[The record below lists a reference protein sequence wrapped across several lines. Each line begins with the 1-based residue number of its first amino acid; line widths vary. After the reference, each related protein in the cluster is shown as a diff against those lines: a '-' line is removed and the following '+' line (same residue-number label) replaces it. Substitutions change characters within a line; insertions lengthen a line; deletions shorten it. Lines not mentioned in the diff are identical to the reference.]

1 MTHLNCK
8 IFLLYALFVG
18 GCQMDNTDNRLIVR
32 KEKTV
37 VRQSPDEK
45 SEVLCALEK
54 GDQLEDLDETG
65 KVESVFKI
73 GNDIFQSPWVKVKSS
88 SDITGW
94 VLAWA
99 LKPSQNDDEW
109 LLRKRM
115 DTYWGKTLRAERD
128 SWKKRFL
135 SINSQEDWFQVWREG
150 VHLRDTLFHILHKRP
165 EISGALHYQWISEVL
180 PGFVYQ
186 ETVLPG
192 RPSLFADF
200 RIWHQKALSTEG
212 QQDNALAGLF
222 LSLFPLDSIESNF
235 PCWVFQLDD
244 QHCASQL
251 GLGRHSTILKM
262 LDSLS
267 LSAPMAGNEYK
278 AIKMQLFEDIM
289 DPKSQY
295 WQPAGKIREEL
306 ANLLANPPAC
316 LTREDID
323 ALNIRLRMFD
333 NPAQHGIRVNLR
345 SGL

>member
-8 IFLLYALFVG
+8 IFLLYALFVV
-18 GCQMDNTDNRLIVR
+18 GCQTENTDNRLIVR

-37 VRQSPDEK
+37 IRQLPDEK
-45 SEVLCALEK
+45 SEVLCSLEK
-54 GDQLEDLDETG
+54 GDQLEDLGETG

-73 GNDIFQSPWVKVKSS
+73 GNDIFQSPWLKVKTS

-99 LKPSQNDDEW
+99 LKPIRNDDEW
-109 LLRKRM
+109 LLRKRV
-115 DTYWGKTLRAERD
+115 DTYWGKNLRTERD
-128 SWKKRFL
+128 SWKKGFL
-135 SINSQEDWFQVWREG
+135 SINTQEEWFKVWRDG
-150 VHLRDTLFHILHKRP
+150 MHLRDTLLHLLHKQP
-165 EISGALHYQWISEVL
+165 EISGSLNYQWISELL

-186 ETVLPG
+186 ETVMPG
-192 RPSLFADF
+192 RPCLFADY

-212 QQDNALAGLF
+212 HQDNALAGLL

-235 PCWVFQLDD
+235 PYWVFQLDD
-244 QHCASQL
+244 QHYASQL
-251 GLGRHSTILKM
+251 GLGRHSTILRS

-267 LSAPMAGNEYK
+267 LSAPMAGKECK
-278 AIKMQLFEDIM
+278 AIKMKLFEDIM
-289 DPKSQY
+289 DQKSQY
-295 WQPAGKIREEL
+295 WQPATKIREEL